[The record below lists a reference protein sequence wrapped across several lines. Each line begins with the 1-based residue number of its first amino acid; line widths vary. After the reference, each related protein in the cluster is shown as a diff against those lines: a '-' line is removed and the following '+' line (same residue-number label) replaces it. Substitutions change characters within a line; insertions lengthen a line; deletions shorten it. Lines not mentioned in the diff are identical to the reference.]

1 MRINRESAES
11 VCKNVII
18 QEVVLNCQRKLFLFA
33 FGCFYCLA
41 DIYEIGS
48 QFCIAANKL
57 PLSRCNTFWIA
68 LSSFDSPDIIGL
80 DITNWASSE
89 RKCWRLEGN
98 QRDQLAGRE
107 FSEGSIKREN

>member
-1 MRINRESAES
+1 MFVNIIKTTAISTMRINRESAES

-33 FGCFYCLA
+33 FGCFYSLA

-80 DITNWASSE
+80 DITN
-89 RKCWRLEGN
+89 
-98 QRDQLAGRE
+98 
-107 FSEGSIKREN
+107 